1 MRRSAAKI
9 WPGAAAGAVLLALAL
24 PGLPAGAATNG
35 TVRGAAPHWLV
46 INTKAHAV
54 TFTLIAGY
62 TNALGGLN
70 FNGDGNGKMVLSV
83 PAGYRV
89 TVIFMNKGSLPHS
102 AVFTPY
108 AQRNNTAA
116 YKLAFRGSS
125 TTNWLSGTPPGQS
138 QRFSFVATTV
148 GTYALV
154 CGVPGH
160 EAAGMW
166 DVLKVTRGGMA
177 HLTI

>member
-1 MRRSAAKI
+1 MRPLSMRPVTLAAVF
-9 WPGAAAGAVLLALAL
+9 ALALAVSA
-24 PGLPAGAATNG
+24 PGLGAHAARPAS
-35 TVRGAAPHWLV
+35 PHWLTV
-46 INTKAHAV
+46 NSKQHTV

-70 FNGDGNGKMVLSV
+70 FNGDVNGKMVLSV

-89 TVIFMNKGSLPHS
+89 NIIFSNKSASPHS

-108 AQRNNTAA
+108 AQKDNTGSYRTAFKGSATPNWTNGIAA
-116 YKLAFRGSS
+116 GK
-125 TTNWLSGTPPGQS
+125 TEK
-138 QRFSFVATTV
+138 FSFVATTA
-148 GTYALV
+148 GKYALV

-166 DVLKVTRGGMA
+166 DVLQVTRGGMA
-177 HLTI
+177 HLKL